1 MRELA
6 VMKIATIDP
15 YLAKHWFQVHGV
27 DGDGRIVVRQRFRL
41 LPPLHR
47 EGALEMRFRLKVL
60 R

>member
-1 MRELA
+1 
-6 VMKIATIDP
+6 MKIATIDP